1 MSQENVEIVRGLFAA
16 LESQDWEAA
25 LGVFDPEVEW
35 SPTEG
40 TFHGPEGVV
49 RSLAEWLEPW
59 EEHNI
64 EAEEFREVG
73 DKVLA
78 IIRLTGLVRAA
89 GWRSISGSFRST
101 PYVTARSSGW
111 SGSLG
116 VARPSK
122 PPGFRS
128 RRCRRRTW
136 KAASAS
142 GPSASK
148 R

>member
-1 MSQENVEIVRGLFAA
+1 MSQENVDAVRGLFAA

-49 RSLAEWLEPW
+49 SSLAEWLEPW

-78 IIRLTGLVRAA
+78 VIHLTGRGAGSGMEIDQRFFQVYAVHNGKIIRMVEFVRRGEALEAA
-89 GWRSISGSFRST
+89 GLRE
-101 PYVTARSSGW
+101 
-111 SGSLG
+111 
-116 VARPSK
+116 
-122 PPGFRS
+122 
-128 RRCRRRTW
+128 
-136 KAASAS
+136 
-142 GPSASK
+142 
-148 R
+148 